1 MSQEHVDAI
10 RSVYAAWSRGDFQ
23 GSPNLYDPLALLVQ
37 GEGFPDM
44 GPHLGID
51 AIRRYMRGFLEAW
64 EHITIEA
71 EELIEA
77 GDSVIA
83 AVFQRGTG
91 LGSGAAT
98 EFRYFHV
105 WTFRGDKVI
114 RLETMRDRAD
124 ALAATGLTE

>member
-1 MSQEHVDAI
+1 MSQEHLDAV
-10 RSVYAAWSRGDFQ
+10 RLVYDEWSRGNFG
-23 GSPNLYDPLALLVQ
+23 GSPNIYDPLAVLVQ
-37 GEGFPDM
+37 GEGFPDT
-44 GPHLGID
+44 GAHLGID
-51 AIRRYMRGFLEAW
+51 GIRKYTRGFLEAW

-83 AVFQRGTG
+83 AVYQRGIG
-91 LGSGAAT
+91 KGSGAEA

-114 RLETMRDRAD
+114 RLETMRERAD
-124 ALAATGLTE
+124 ALAATGLSA